1 MESPH
6 RNPNFTTDR
15 PVAVLMVFLAAVVFG
30 YFSLGQLP
38 VTLMPEMSYPTLTVR
53 TEYPGAAP
61 EEVENDISRRIE
73 ESLGVVSGL
82 NEISSIS
89 RAGVSDVILEFVWGT
104 SMVDAI
110 QNTLEKLDLVRMP
123 REAEKPLLLH
133 YDPSLD
139 PVMELSLSGSSRSI
153 KYKGDEGL
161 RRLRRIAELQVKR
174 QIEPVKGVAAA
185 RVRGGLE
192 EEIHVLIDEAKLQ
205 RVNLSISQVL
215 SRLRAEN
222 INAAGGRIR
231 EGGAEYMIRT
241 INEYQNLEEIANTI
255 VFRREGREIR
265 VKDLGQVVYGQR
277 DREMLT
283 HTDGRESVQIDIYK
297 EADANMVEVAKF
309 VNELV
314 GEISGSSRS
323 TLAGK
328 LRAEE
333 DAYLRVVADRSIFI
347 DNSIKE
353 VRNTAIFGGILAIIV
368 LLGFLRD
375 IRTTAI
381 IAVSIPISILVTFAP
396 LNILEVSLNIMS
408 LGGLAMGIGM
418 LVDSSIVVLESI
430 YRCRQEGDSIR
441 AAAIRGTT
449 EVRGAV
455 IASTLTSICVFFP
468 MVFVEGLA
476 GQVFSD
482 LGLTVVTSLIASLI
496 VAVLFIPMLASR
508 SGFKL
513 QAGVGMVSHKL
524 GSIEG
529 RISLSTFWLRI
540 ILPLVIL
547 LVAMTGIVLGYSMW
561 MVSAVDDPRFEEKI
575 SYKDLAYTTLKVW
588 TVTCAWPFLIALIKR
603 LHDQGISAWR
613 LLTVFPVFQSLILS
627 GNPND
632 NRFGPKADDSQSL
645 AKLWGSFHSFK
656 ESTARQPIAAIY
668 FALRLSISFVLEL
681 IGLSFLW
688 SIRTIGATCFFIY
701 RIFVK
706 LGSLFT
712 QVLGKSLGTSTNS
725 EETIDTRTRLY
736 SKLIRWALSSPATM
750 AVLTAS
756 CFALTY
762 WVGSKLETELLPEV
776 HQSEFTFEVA
786 LPVGTPL
793 DQTVSIL
800 DDVEQAILKDKE
812 IKSKIESIGKAAADL
827 SKTDPKEAE
836 AARLNIEKLLLEF
849 SNITK
854 GMELEMPSKEEVIET
869 LKSGDSESI
878 FSSKFTDKT
887 WERIADLGKIDTL
900 LVMYGFDTTNMKRS
914 DEGEHSTRFKVL
926 LKPSDNPK
934 KTEEEVIARL
944 RSMFEEVP
952 DITTRVT
959 RPVLFSSKKPVVIQ
973 INGEEL
979 PELKKYSDE
988 ATALLSKES
997 DLADVEP
1004 TLRSGAPE
1012 VQITYDRQQIIRHDL
1027 NLNSVANQVRDM
1039 VKGSE
1044 ATRLNRRDRRVPIVV
1059 RLAEKD
1065 RAQVADVGK
1074 LTINPGGETPIP
1086 LNSIAKLT
1094 VGEGPS
1100 EIRRIDGKRVAL
1112 VQANIGDRSLGSAV
1126 ETANRTLLQKIEWPG
1141 YMDFFITGQNKEWE
1155 RSRSSLFLA
1164 LGLSLFLVYVI
1175 MASQFESMI
1184 QPLIIM
1190 FTIPMAF
1197 VGTVLGLKTLGI
1209 NLSVVVFLG
1218 MIMLAGIVVNNA
1230 IVLVDYANKLRS
1242 RGLALKEAI
1251 VQAGCVRLRP
1261 ILMTTAT
1268 TVLGLLPMALGL
1280 GDGAEIRTPMAIAVI
1295 SGLLTSTFLTLLVI
1309 PTIYYLFG
1317 LAGELLFQVKEE

>member
-1 MESPH
+1 MGMEPSN
-6 RNPNFTTDR
+6 RNHNFTTDR

-73 ESLGVVSGL
+73 EALGVVGGL

-104 SMVDAI
+104 SMGDAI

-139 PVMELSLSGSSRSI
+139 PVMELSLSGSSKSV
-153 KYKGDEGL
+153 KYQGDEGL

-174 QIEPVKGVAAA
+174 RLEPIKGVAAA

-241 INEYQNLEEIANTI
+241 VNEYQNLEEISDTI
-255 VFRREGREIR
+255 VFRRDGREIR

-277 DREMLT
+277 DREMMT
-283 HTDGRESVQIDIYK
+283 KTDGAESVQIDIYK
-297 EADANMVEVAKF
+297 EADANMIKVADDVKK
-309 VNELV
+309 LV
-314 GEISGSSRS
+314 GEISGSTRS

-347 DNSIKE
+347 DNSISE
-353 VRNTAIFGGILAIIV
+353 VKQTAYMGGILAIIV
-368 LLGFLRD
+368 LLLFLRD
-375 IRTTAI
+375 LRTTAI
-381 IAVSIPISILVTFAP
+381 IALSIPISILVTFAP
-396 LNILEVSLNIMS
+396 LNILDVSLNIMS

-430 YRCRQEGDSIR
+430 YRCREEGDSIR
-441 AAAIRGTT
+441 NAAIRGTK

-508 SGFKL
+508 AGFHLKS
-513 QAGVGMVSHKL
+513 GVGMASHFF
-524 GSIEG
+524 GSIKG
-529 RISLSTFWLRI
+529 RLSLSAFWLGFM
-540 ILPLVIL
+540 LPAVVL
-547 LVAMTGIVLGYSMW
+547 LGAMIGLSEGYAAW
-561 MVSAVDDPRFEEKI
+561 MVSAVDDPRFEKEI
-575 SYKDLAYTTLKVW
+575 NDTSVAYSVLRIW
-588 TVTCAWPFLIALIKR
+588 AWVCLVPLIIAWAKR
-603 LHDQGISAWR
+603 LHDVGMSAWWLITIVVPFFVSFVR
-613 LLTVFPVFQSLILS
+613 GDSELNRYGESNTEDQNLT
-627 GNPND
+627 
-632 NRFGPKADDSQSL
+632 
-645 AKLWGSFHSFK
+645 KLWGSFGAFVNSYKGIKIFFSRYRIP
-656 ESTARQPIAAIY
+656 ELYY
-668 FALRLSISFVLEL
+668 FAWVFTSLYFVLRLAISFLLEL
-681 IGLSFLW
+681 IGLSLVWLIRAVAFL
-688 SIRTIGATCFFIY
+688 SLAIYRGITIIGAYLGRGLNKIFGKKTGEDNVWIY
-701 RIFVK
+701 
-706 LGSLFT
+706 
-712 QVLGKSLGTSTNS
+712 NS
-725 EETIDTRTRLY
+725 
-736 SKLIRWALSSPATM
+736 LIRWAINSPVSM
-750 AVLTAS
+750 IVLAIA
-756 CFALTY
+756 CFFITY
-762 WVGSKLETELLPEV
+762 TVGRQLDTELLPEV

-793 DQTVSIL
+793 DQTVKILGEVEKKIL
-800 DDVEQAILKDKE
+800 D
-812 IKSKIESIGKAAADL
+812 SKNNED
-827 SKTDPKEAE
+827 
-836 AARLNIEKLLLEF
+836 N
-849 SNITK
+849 
-854 GMELEMPSKEEVIET
+854 
-869 LKSGDSESI
+869 
-878 FSSKFTDKT
+878 
-887 WERIADLGKIDTL
+887 KIDTL
-900 LVMYGFDTTNMKRS
+900 LVMYGFDTSNMKRS
-914 DEGEHSTRFKVL
+914 DEGEHSARFKVL
-926 LKPSDNPK
+926 LKETATPYA
-934 KTEEEVIARL
+934 TEELVIAKL
-944 RSMFEEVP
+944 RELFDDVP

-979 PELKKYSDE
+979 PELKEYSDQS
-988 ATALLSKES
+988 TALLSKES
-997 DLADVEP
+997 ELTDVEP

-1012 VQITYDRQQIIRHDL
+1012 VQITYDRQQIIRHGL
-1027 NLNSVANQVRDM
+1027 NINSIANQVRDM

-1059 RLAEKD
+1059 RLAKED
-1065 RAQVADVGK
+1065 RGQVADVGQ
-1074 LTINPGGETPIP
+1074 LTVNPSGETPIP
-1086 LNSIAKLT
+1086 LNAVAELT

-1112 VQANIGDRSLGSAV
+1112 VQANIGDGSLGSAV
-1126 ETANRTLLQKIEWPG
+1126 EVAKRVLMEKVDWPG

-1155 RSRSSLFLA
+1155 RSRTSLYLA

-1175 MASQFESMI
+1175 MASQFESLT

-1197 VGTVLGLKTLGI
+1197 VGTVLGLEILGI

-1230 IVLVDYANKLRS
+1230 IVLVDYANTLRG
-1242 RGLALKEAI
+1242 RGIPLKEAI
-1251 VQAGCVRLRP
+1251 IKAGCVRLRP

-1268 TVLGLLPMALGL
+1268 TVLGLLPMAIGL
-1280 GDGAEIRTPMAIAVI
+1280 GDGAEIRTPMAVAVI
-1295 SGLLTSTFLTLLVI
+1295 SGLLTSTLLTLLVI
-1309 PTIYYLFG
+1309 PTIYYLFA
-1317 LAGELLFQVKEE
+1317 LVGERFFQSVEE

>member
-1 MESPH
+1 MGMEPSN
-6 RNPNFTTDR
+6 RNHNFTTDR

-73 ESLGVVSGL
+73 EALGVVGGL

-104 SMVDAI
+104 SMGDAI

-139 PVMELSLSGSSRSI
+139 PVMELSLSGSSKSV
-153 KYKGDEGL
+153 KYQGDEGL

-174 QIEPVKGVAAA
+174 RLEPIKGVAAA

-241 INEYQNLEEIANTI
+241 VNEYQNLEEIADTI
-255 VFRREGREIR
+255 VFRRDGREIR

-277 DREMLT
+277 DREMMT
-283 HTDGRESVQIDIYK
+283 KTDGAESVQIDIYK
-297 EADANMVEVAKF
+297 EADANMIKVADDVKK
-309 VNELV
+309 LV
-314 GEISGSSRS
+314 GEISGSTRS

-347 DNSIKE
+347 DNSISE
-353 VRNTAIFGGILAIIV
+353 VKQTAYMGGILAIIV
-368 LLGFLRD
+368 LLLFLRD
-375 IRTTAI
+375 LRTTAI
-381 IAVSIPISILVTFAP
+381 IALSIPISILVTFAP
-396 LNILEVSLNIMS
+396 LNILDVSLNIMS

-430 YRCRQEGDSIR
+430 YRCREEGDSIR
-441 AAAIRGTT
+441 NAAIRGTK

-508 SGFKL
+508 AGFHLKP
-513 QAGVGMVSHKL
+513 GVGMASHFF
-524 GSIEG
+524 GSIKG
-529 RISLSTFWLRI
+529 RLSLSAFWLGFM
-540 ILPLVIL
+540 LPAVVL
-547 LVAMTGIVLGYSMW
+547 LGAMIGLSEGYAAW
-561 MVSAVDDPRFEEKI
+561 MVSAVDDPRFEKEI
-575 SYKDLAYTTLKVW
+575 NDTSVAYSVLRIW
-588 TVTCAWPFLIALIKR
+588 AWVCLVPLIIAWAKR
-603 LHDQGISAWR
+603 LHDVGMSAWWLITIVVPFFVSFVR
-613 LLTVFPVFQSLILS
+613 GDSELNRYGESNTEDQNLT
-627 GNPND
+627 
-632 NRFGPKADDSQSL
+632 
-645 AKLWGSFHSFK
+645 KLWGSFGAFVNSYKGIKIFFSRYRIP
-656 ESTARQPIAAIY
+656 ELYY
-668 FALRLSISFVLEL
+668 FAWVFTSLYFVLRLAISFLLEL
-681 IGLSFLW
+681 IGLSLVWLIRAVAFL
-688 SIRTIGATCFFIY
+688 SLAIYRGITIIGAYLGRGLNKIFGKKTGEDNVWIY
-701 RIFVK
+701 
-706 LGSLFT
+706 
-712 QVLGKSLGTSTNS
+712 NS
-725 EETIDTRTRLY
+725 
-736 SKLIRWALSSPATM
+736 LIRWAINSPVSM
-750 AVLTAS
+750 IVLAIA
-756 CFALTY
+756 CFFITY
-762 WVGSKLETELLPEV
+762 TVGRQLDTELLPEV

-793 DQTVSIL
+793 DQTVKILGEVEKKIL
-800 DDVEQAILKDKE
+800 D
-812 IKSKIESIGKAAADL
+812 SKNNED
-827 SKTDPKEAE
+827 
-836 AARLNIEKLLLEF
+836 N
-849 SNITK
+849 
-854 GMELEMPSKEEVIET
+854 
-869 LKSGDSESI
+869 
-878 FSSKFTDKT
+878 
-887 WERIADLGKIDTL
+887 KIDTL
-900 LVMYGFDTTNMKRS
+900 LVMYGFDTSNMKRS
-914 DEGEHSTRFKVL
+914 DEGEHSARFKVL
-926 LKPSDNPK
+926 LKETATPYA
-934 KTEEEVIARL
+934 TEELVIAKL
-944 RSMFEEVP
+944 RELFDDVP

-979 PELKKYSDE
+979 PELKEYSDQS
-988 ATALLSKES
+988 TALLSKES
-997 DLADVEP
+997 ELTDVEP

-1012 VQITYDRQQIIRHDL
+1012 VQITYDRQQIIRHGL
-1027 NLNSVANQVRDM
+1027 NINSIANQVRDM

-1059 RLAEKD
+1059 RLAKED
-1065 RAQVADVGK
+1065 RGQVADVGQ
-1074 LTINPGGETPIP
+1074 LTVNPSGETPIP
-1086 LNSIAKLT
+1086 LNAVAELT

-1112 VQANIGDRSLGSAV
+1112 VQANIGDGSLGSAV
-1126 ETANRTLLQKIEWPG
+1126 EVAKRVLMEKVDWPG

-1155 RSRSSLFLA
+1155 RSRTSLYLA

-1175 MASQFESMI
+1175 MASQFESLT

-1197 VGTVLGLKTLGI
+1197 VGTVLGLEILGI

-1230 IVLVDYANKLRS
+1230 IVLVDYANTLRG
-1242 RGLALKEAI
+1242 RGIPLKEAI
-1251 VQAGCVRLRP
+1251 IKAGCVRLRP

-1268 TVLGLLPMALGL
+1268 TVLGLLPMAIGL
-1280 GDGAEIRTPMAIAVI
+1280 GDGAEIRTPMAVAVI
-1295 SGLLTSTFLTLLVI
+1295 SGLLTSTLLTLLVI
-1309 PTIYYLFG
+1309 PTIYYLFA
-1317 LAGELLFQVKEE
+1317 LVGERFFQSVEE

>member
-1 MESPH
+1 MGMEPSN
-6 RNPNFTTDR
+6 RNHNFTTDR

-73 ESLGVVSGL
+73 EALGVVGGL

-104 SMVDAI
+104 SMGDAI

-139 PVMELSLSGSSRSI
+139 PVMELSLSGSSKSI
-153 KYKGDEGL
+153 KYQGDEGL

-174 QIEPVKGVAAA
+174 RLEPIKGVAAA

-241 INEYQNLEEIANTI
+241 VNEYQNLEEISDTI
-255 VFRREGREIR
+255 VFRRDGREIR

-277 DREMLT
+277 DREMMT
-283 HTDGRESVQIDIYK
+283 KTDGAESVQIDIYK
-297 EADANMVEVAKF
+297 EADANMIKVADDVKK
-309 VNELV
+309 LV
-314 GEISGSSRS
+314 GEISGSTRS

-347 DNSIKE
+347 DNSISE
-353 VRNTAIFGGILAIIV
+353 VKQTAYMGGILAIIV
-368 LLGFLRD
+368 LLLFLRD
-375 IRTTAI
+375 LRTTAI
-381 IAVSIPISILVTFAP
+381 IALSIPISILVTFAP
-396 LNILEVSLNIMS
+396 LNILDVSLNIMS

-430 YRCRQEGDSIR
+430 YRCREEGDSIR
-441 AAAIRGTT
+441 NAAIRGTK

-508 SGFKL
+508 AGFHLKS
-513 QAGVGMVSHKL
+513 GVGMASHFF
-524 GSIEG
+524 GSIKG
-529 RISLSTFWLRI
+529 RLSLSAFWLGFM
-540 ILPLVIL
+540 LPAVVL
-547 LVAMTGIVLGYSMW
+547 LGAMIGLSEGYAAW
-561 MVSAVDDPRFEEKI
+561 MVSAVDDPRFEKEI
-575 SYKDLAYTTLKVW
+575 NDTSVAYSVLRIW
-588 TVTCAWPFLIALIKR
+588 AWVCLVPLIIAWAKR
-603 LHDQGISAWR
+603 LHDVGMSAWWLITIVVPFFVSFVR
-613 LLTVFPVFQSLILS
+613 GDSELNRYGESNTEDQNLT
-627 GNPND
+627 
-632 NRFGPKADDSQSL
+632 
-645 AKLWGSFHSFK
+645 KLWGSFGAFVNSYKGIKIFFSRYRIP
-656 ESTARQPIAAIY
+656 ELYY
-668 FALRLSISFVLEL
+668 FAWVFTSLYFVLRLAISFLLEL
-681 IGLSFLW
+681 IGLSLVWLIRAVAFL
-688 SIRTIGATCFFIY
+688 SLAIYRGITIIGAYLGRGLNKIFGKKTGEDNVWIY
-701 RIFVK
+701 
-706 LGSLFT
+706 
-712 QVLGKSLGTSTNS
+712 NS
-725 EETIDTRTRLY
+725 
-736 SKLIRWALSSPATM
+736 LIRWAINSPVSMIFLAI
-750 AVLTAS
+750 A
-756 CFALTY
+756 CFFITY
-762 WVGSKLETELLPEV
+762 TVGRQLDTELLPEV

-793 DQTVSIL
+793 DQTVKILGEVEKKIL
-800 DDVEQAILKDKE
+800 D
-812 IKSKIESIGKAAADL
+812 SKNNED
-827 SKTDPKEAE
+827 
-836 AARLNIEKLLLEF
+836 N
-849 SNITK
+849 
-854 GMELEMPSKEEVIET
+854 
-869 LKSGDSESI
+869 
-878 FSSKFTDKT
+878 
-887 WERIADLGKIDTL
+887 KIDTL
-900 LVMYGFDTTNMKRS
+900 LVMYGFDTSNMKRS
-914 DEGEHSTRFKVL
+914 DEGEHSARFKVL
-926 LKPSDNPK
+926 LKETATPYA
-934 KTEEEVIARL
+934 TEELVIAKL
-944 RSMFEEVP
+944 RELFDDVP

-979 PELKKYSDE
+979 PELKEYSDQS
-988 ATALLSKES
+988 TALLSKES
-997 DLADVEP
+997 ELTDVEP

-1012 VQITYDRQQIIRHDL
+1012 VQITYDRQQIIRHGL
-1027 NLNSVANQVRDM
+1027 NINSIANQVRDM

-1059 RLAEKD
+1059 RLAKED
-1065 RAQVADVGK
+1065 RGQVADVGQ
-1074 LTINPGGETPIP
+1074 LTVNPSGETPIP
-1086 LNSIAKLT
+1086 LNAVAELT

-1112 VQANIGDRSLGSAV
+1112 VQANIGDGSLGSAV
-1126 ETANRTLLQKIEWPG
+1126 EVAKRVLMEKVDWPG

-1155 RSRSSLFLA
+1155 RSRTSLYLA

-1175 MASQFESMI
+1175 MASQFESLT

-1197 VGTVLGLKTLGI
+1197 VGTVLGLEILGI

-1230 IVLVDYANKLRS
+1230 IVLVDYANTLRG
-1242 RGLALKEAI
+1242 RGIPLKEAI
-1251 VQAGCVRLRP
+1251 IKAGCVRLRP

-1268 TVLGLLPMALGL
+1268 TVLGLLPMAIGL
-1280 GDGAEIRTPMAIAVI
+1280 GDGAEIRTPMAVAVI
-1295 SGLLTSTFLTLLVI
+1295 SGLLTSTLLTLLVI
-1309 PTIYYLFG
+1309 PTIYYLFA
-1317 LAGELLFQVKEE
+1317 LVGERFFQSVEE